1 MGAGPGPNFQSVLLQ
16 PKKGKEDA
24 LHKALSTLYGGGS
37 AINIDVHR
45 SSAPPPHRL
54 RTSSAPFPH
63 LPLMQ
68 EDETPVPGATGEFYP
83 YVFVQ
88 MDTEAPGA

>member
-1 MGAGPGPNFQSVLLQ
+1 MVTPTGVSLSRIEAARHSRLDAGACYYLSAAASSSV
-16 PKKGKEDA
+16 
-24 LHKALSTLYGGGS
+24 
-37 AINIDVHR
+37 
-45 SSAPPPHRL
+45 
-54 RTSSAPFPH
+54 
-63 LPLMQ
+63 Q